1 MATDL
6 QLRKFE
12 KLFENLDTDG
22 DGVIDQADVDRLVQG
37 WCAAFGVPP
46 GSERWRQ
53 ATARSNKLW
62 QSLESRADADGDT
75 VVGKQ
80 EWVAAHEDPAFIEN
94 VAIPLAEANFDLAD
108 VDQDGRVALNEWMT
122 AQSVVGLGQ
131 IEALEA
137 FQLLDADGD
146 GFITAEEHLAAL
158 HEFYRS
164 TDSEDAGNLMAG
176 RL

>member
-12 KLFENLDTDG
+12 KLFENLDGNG
-22 DGVIDQADVDRLVQG
+22 DGVIDQSDVDRLVQG

-53 ATARSNKLW
+53 VTARSNKLW
-62 QSLESRADADGDT
+62 QSLEGRVGADGDT

-80 EWVAAHEDPAFIEN
+80 EWVAAHDDPDFIEN
-94 VAIPLAEANFDLAD
+94 VAIPLAEANFALAD
-108 VDQDGRVALNEWMT
+108 VDEDGRVTLNEWMT
-122 AQSVVGLGQ
+122 AQNVAGLGQ
-131 IEALEA
+131 VEALEA
-137 FQLLDADGD
+137 FQSLDSDGD
-146 GFITAEEHLAAL
+146 GYITAEEHRTAVRN
-158 HEFYRS
+158 FYRS
-164 TDSEDAGNLMAG
+164 TDSMVAGNQLAG